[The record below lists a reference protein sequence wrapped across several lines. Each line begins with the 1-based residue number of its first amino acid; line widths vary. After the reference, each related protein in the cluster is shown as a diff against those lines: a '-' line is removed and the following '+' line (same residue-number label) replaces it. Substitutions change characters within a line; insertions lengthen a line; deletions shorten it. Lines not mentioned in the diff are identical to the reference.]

1 MENSSNADVSK
12 TSDNEL
18 SDLISLFLNS
28 DTETED
34 SPESTLLTSL
44 KPYLSPK
51 RQKKLE
57 QCEKVITLT
66 GTLKLLKELNFF
78 DNLKSE
84 NEAET

>member
-12 TSDNEL
+12 DSGNEL

-28 DTETED
+28 DTETEN
-34 SPESTLLTSL
+34 SSESTLLTSL

-57 QCEKVITLT
+57 QCEKVIMLT
-66 GTLKLLKELNFF
+66 GTFKLLKELNFF
-78 DNLKSE
+78 DNLESE
-84 NEAET
+84 KDDEK

>member
-1 MENSSNADVSK
+1 MENPSNADVSQD
-12 TSDNEL
+12 SGNEL

-28 DTETED
+28 DNSNED

-57 QCEKVITLT
+57 QCEKVIMLT

-84 NEAET
+84 NEDE